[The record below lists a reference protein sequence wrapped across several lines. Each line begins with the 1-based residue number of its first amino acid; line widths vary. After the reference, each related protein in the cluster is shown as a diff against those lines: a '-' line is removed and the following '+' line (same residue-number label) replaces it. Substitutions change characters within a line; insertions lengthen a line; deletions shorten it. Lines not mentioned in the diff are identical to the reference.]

1 MENCLPA
8 VAGIPVSILHLAALV
23 VHSARLAFVAW
34 LGWVVIGRRF
44 RQKVG
49 RHKTALSAQFAQ
61 VEPVVVHVSVDV
73 NDVARLEREL
83 HFRVH
88 VWRQFLRIVV
98 VQGDHPFDGH
108 VGINVAPTVPS
119 LAWLALCP

>member
-1 MENCLPA
+1 MENCLPV
-8 VAGIPVSILHLAALV
+8 VAGIPASILHLAALV
-23 VHSARLAFVAW
+23 FYSGRLVFMAW
-34 LGWVVIGRRF
+34 LGWVTIGWRF

-98 VQGDHPFDGH
+98 VQGDHPFD
-108 VGINVAPTVPS
+108 INVAPTVPS
-119 LAWLALCP
+119 VARLALCP